1 MELFF
6 ELDKYLSNDYS
17 INYWEDEVLSKAEE
31 LVTRFSEDD
40 WLNIKRKWEEKP
52 SLWIKYFAQTLSVG
66 IPKYSI
72 PILYK
77 IIDSQNDEISIIAID
92 SLRCIDSNLVKSL
105 ITPRLITKL
114 KELKVKNSGIN
125 LLIINELFKKL

>member
-52 SLWIKYFAQTLSVG
+52 
-66 IPKYSI
+66 
-72 PILYK
+72 
-77 IIDSQNDEISIIAID
+77 
-92 SLRCIDSNLVKSL
+92 
-105 ITPRLITKL
+105 
-114 KELKVKNSGIN
+114 
-125 LLIINELFKKL
+125 LFG